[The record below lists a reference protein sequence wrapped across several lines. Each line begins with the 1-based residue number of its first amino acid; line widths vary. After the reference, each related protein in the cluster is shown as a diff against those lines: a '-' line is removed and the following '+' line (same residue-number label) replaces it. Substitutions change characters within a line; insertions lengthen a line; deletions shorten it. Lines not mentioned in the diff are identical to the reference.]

1 MPGDPHEIIVKA
13 IQDEPL
19 TAAWLMDLVD
29 LDRRVEVCTAAET
42 RSNSVGSPGLTER
55 RADVVVKL
63 SFPGE
68 EDRIV
73 ICEVQN
79 DWKDEKYYRLP
90 GYMARAF
97 EDYRLPV
104 ELVLI
109 CPTDSLAQKYWKGVY
124 LGPENTMSV
133 HSLGPSHFPQLVNS
147 SELPTAAAALVSAV
161 VGKKPTGRKAEL
173 FISTLDRCLGKI
185 DAGRAADYAMYLL
198 TVLTGEPAEL
208 LEALM
213 QTRSRPYHSE
223 YSDRL
228 RAEGR
233 KAGREEGA
241 IEHTRALLVQMLE
254 GTPAGVTPAQR
265 QRIEAC
271 SDLQQLDAWF
281 AKAFEQRSGEGLFD
295 E

>member
-1 MPGDPHEIIVKA
+1 MPGDAHEIIVKA

-29 LDRRVEVCTAAET
+29 MDRRAEVCAGAET
-42 RSNSVGSPGLTER
+42 RANAVGSPGLTER
-55 RADVVVKL
+55 RADAVVKL

-73 ICEVQN
+73 ICKVQN

-97 EDYRLPV
+97 EDHRLPV

-109 CPTDSLAQKYWKGVY
+109 CPTDSLARRYWEGIY
-124 LGPENTMSV
+124 LGPENSISV
-133 HSLGPSHFPQLVNS
+133 HSLGPSHFPQLINS
-147 SELPTAAAALVSAV
+147 SDLPTAGAAVVSAV
-161 VGKKPTGRKAEL
+161 IGRRPKGRKAEL
-173 FISTLDRCLGKI
+173 FISTLDHWLGKI
-185 DAGRAADYAMYLL
+185 DPGRAADYTMYLL

-213 QTRSRPYHSE
+213 QTKSRPYHSE

-228 RAEGR
+228 RSEGR
-233 KAGREEGA
+233 EEGREEGA
-241 IEHTRALLVQMLE
+241 VHHARNIVIMLLENRHEGPTR
-254 GTPAGVTPAQR
+254 R
-265 QRIEAC
+265 QRERVETC
-271 SDLQQLDAWF
+271 TDLGRLDAWI
-281 AKAFEQRSGEGLFD
+281 KALSTDPEADLFD